1 MDSMPKLKV
10 GVIGT
15 GALGRHHARLYA
27 QNPNA
32 EMVGIFDVSAESAAK
47 VGAEF
52 GLKVFSSW
60 QELASECDAL
70 SVAVPATYHAA
81 TAIPLMEM
89 GKHVLVEKPI
99 AATLDEAVK
108 MVNTAR
114 ENNVVLAVGH
124 TERFNQATDYIDT
137 LPGNVRCIEA
147 KRMAAYPP
155 ARPGLH
161 RRGTEV
167 SVILDLMI
175 HDLDLVLHLIDSEV
189 EKIDVLGVPVL
200 SETEDMVSARIKFA
214 NGSVAS
220 VTASRVSLNPERT
233 VQIFQDDRCI
243 TMDYGNHT
251 GSVSSIK
258 DGEVFQ
264 EQVTLGEKNAL
275 ADELNDFILAVRA
288 TINSGKVCDA
298 KVSGTDGL
306 KALKLAL
313 DIETEARSYAEKYN
327 IKAVK

>member
-1 MDSMPKLKV
+1 MTDMSKIKV

-32 EMVGIFDVSAESAAK
+32 EVVGIFDVSPESAAR

-52 GLKVFSSW
+52 NLPVFDDWKV
-60 QELASECDAL
+60 LAEKCDAL
-70 SVAVPATYHAA
+70 SVAVPATLHSKV
-81 TAIPLMEM
+81 AIPLMEM

-137 LPGNVRCIEA
+137 IPGNVRCIEA

-155 ARPGLH
+155 ARPGMH

-288 TINSGKVCDA
+288 TQKSGKVCDA

-313 DIETEARSYAEKYN
+313 NIETEARSYAEKYH

>member
-1 MDSMPKLKV
+1 MADISKIRV

-32 EMVGIFDVSAESAAK
+32 EMVGIFDVSQESAAK

-52 GLKVFSSW
+52 NLKVFPSW
-60 QELASECDAL
+60 QELAEQCDAV

-81 TAIPLMEM
+81 TALPLMKM

-99 AATLDEAVK
+99 AATLDEAVE

-137 LPGNVRCIEA
+137 LPGNVRYMEA

-155 ARPGLH
+155 PRPGMH

-189 EKIDVLGVPVL
+189 EKIDVIGVPVL
-200 SETEDMVSARIKFA
+200 SDTEDMVTARIKFA
-214 NGSVAS
+214 NGSIAQ
-220 VTASRVSLNPERT
+220 VTASRISLNPERT
-233 VQIFQDDRCI
+233 VQIFQENRCI

-251 GSVSSIK
+251 GTVAGIG
-258 DGEVFQ
+258 DGEIVQ
-264 EQVTLGEKNAL
+264 ETVELGEKNAL
-275 ADELNDFILAVRA
+275 ADELNDFIIAVR
-288 TINSGKVCDA
+288 NSRENGAVCDA
-298 KVSGTDGL
+298 KVSGEDGL

-313 DIETEARSYAEKYN
+313 DIEAEARRYAAEYR
-327 IKAVK
+327 ISAVK